1 MSKSSGGTRTV
12 SSNNAAQ
19 SRTQSVVNNANGGA
33 NNTYKEDIKK
43 GIKSLE
49 VKWEPGVSPFDRF
62 VTAGD
67 LRKVFANVLG
77 EENVSFAH
85 QINGSANNKEFTIG
99 DNIKVWSHVDSQDH
113 SGEYYYR
120 IKGELQA
127 KVLAKPSIGGSYVT
141 SASEFVGLADLLKAY
156 KKK

>member
-1 MSKSSGGTRTV
+1 MSKSSGGTRTI

-19 SRTQSVVNNANGGA
+19 SRTQSVANANGVA

-49 VKWEPGVSPFDRF
+49 VKWKPGVSPFDMF

-120 IKGELQA
+120 IKGEPQA

-141 SASEFVGLADLLKAY
+141 SASDFVGLDDLLKAY

>member
-1 MSKSSGGTRTV
+1 MSKSSGGARTI

-19 SRTQSVVNNANGGA
+19 SRTQSVINTTNGGA
-33 NNTYKEDIKK
+33 DNTYKEDIKK
-43 GIKSLE
+43 GIKNLE
-49 VKWEPGVSPFDRF
+49 VEWKPGVSPFDRF

-85 QINGSANNKEFTIG
+85 QINGSANNKEFTID
-99 DNIKVWSHVDSQDH
+99 DNIKVWSNVDYQDH

-120 IKGELQA
+120 VKGEAQA
-127 KVLAKPSIGGSYVT
+127 KVLAKPSVGSSYVM
-141 SASEFVGLADLLKAY
+141 SAGDFVGLDDLLKAY

>member
-1 MSKSSGGTRTV
+1 M
-12 SSNNAAQ
+12 
-19 SRTQSVVNNANGGA
+19 GGA

-120 IKGELQA
+120 IKGEPQA
-127 KVLAKPSIGGSYVT
+127 KVLAKPSIGGSYV
-141 SASEFVGLADLLKAY
+141 ASVSNFIGLDDLLKSY

>member
-1 MSKSSGGTRTV
+1 MSKSSGGTRTI

-19 SRTQSVVNNANGGA
+19 SRTQSVASNVNGVA

-49 VKWEPGVSPFDRF
+49 VKWEPGVSPFDMF

-120 IKGELQA
+120 IKGEPQA
-127 KVLAKPSIGGSYVT
+127 KVLAKPSIGSSYVM
-141 SASEFVGLADLLKAY
+141 SASDFVGLDDLLKAY

>member
-1 MSKSSGGTRTV
+1 MSKSSGGTRTI

-19 SRTQSVVNNANGGA
+19 SRTQSIINTTSGGA

-43 GIKSLE
+43 GIKGLE
-49 VKWEPGVSPFDRF
+49 VEWKPGVSPFDMF
-62 VTAGD
+62 ITAND
-67 LRKVFANVLG
+67 LRKVFANILG
-77 EENVSFAH
+77 EENVSLAH

-99 DNIKVWSHVDSQDH
+99 DNIKVWSNVDYQDH
-113 SGEYYYR
+113 TGEYYYH
-120 IKGELQA
+120 IKGEPQA

-141 SASEFVGLADLLKAY
+141 SASNFIGLDDLLKAY

>member
-1 MSKSSGGTRTV
+1 M
-12 SSNNAAQ
+12 
-19 SRTQSVVNNANGGA
+19 
-33 NNTYKEDIKK
+33 
-43 GIKSLE
+43 
-49 VKWEPGVSPFDRF
+49 F

-120 IKGELQA
+120 IKGEPQA

-141 SASEFVGLADLLKAY
+141 SASDFVGLDDLLKAY